1 MEIEEN
7 TTLKA
12 WKTALKKT
20 MDYGSDFTD
29 VDKRRC
35 RQFLNLLVTI
45 KNPESDIKRPVEIMN
60 DFKKWEYPPLDEL
73 ANIMLSKKVSSAYI
87 YSYGSRLFNFSKE
100 IDQIDGFVVPLLK
113 RDPTSRRAFV
123 VIWDPKV
130 DSDPLSKEVPSLVS
144 IDFKIHE
151 GKLHLT
157 ATIRSNDMFFG
168 WPANI
173 YQLFALQKYVAD
185 KLDVVV
191 GSLST
196 FSNSAHI
203 FDEHFDDIRKVIG
216 S

>member
-1 MEIEEN
+1 MEISET
-7 TTLKA
+7 TTLRA
-12 WKTALKKT
+12 WKESLKKT
-20 MDYGSDFTD
+20 IDYGSDFTD
-29 VDKRRC
+29 VDKRKC
-35 RQFLNLLVTI
+35 RQFLNLLVKI
-45 KNPESDIKRPVEIMN
+45 ENPENDIKKPVQMMN
-60 DFKKWEYPPLDEL
+60 DFRKWEYPPLDEL

-100 IDQIDGFVVPLLK
+100 INQIDDFVIPLLK
-113 RDPTSRRAFV
+113 KDPTSRRAFV
-123 VIWDPKV
+123 VVWDPKI
-130 DSDPLSKEVPSLVS
+130 DADTLSKEVPGLVS
-144 IDFKIHE
+144 IDFKMHE

-185 KLDVVV
+185 KLDVKV

-196 FSNSAHI
+196 FSTSAHI
-203 FDEHFDDIRKVIG
+203 FEEHFEDIRKVIE